1 MWYRWGWVCF
11 SLLSLS
17 ACIAPNVS
25 ESNDQTPPVQH
36 PPKQL
41 NTQPVN
47 NAQVVFKPSNLV
59 MLSNTLAAQQL
70 GAIKM
75 GFIASEACLSAAQR
89 VHIMQKKLIKDLK
102 IQAYNLGANSMVLE
116 HCSLQRRSGCQR
128 QLNCE
133 GVAYSAS
140 VML

>member
-1 MWYRWGWVCF
+1 MWYRWGWGCI

-17 ACIAPNVS
+17 ACVAPNVS
-25 ESNDQTPPVQH
+25 ESKDQAPPIEH
-36 PPKQL
+36 SSKPL
-41 NTQPVN
+41 NVKPVKS
-47 NAQVVFKPSNLV
+47 AQIVFKPSNLV
-59 MLSNTLAAQQL
+59 MLSNTLTAQQL

-75 GFIASEACLSAAQR
+75 GFIASEACLSGAQR
-89 VHIMQKKLIKDLK
+89 VHIIQNKLIKELK

-116 HCSLQRRSGCQR
+116 HCSQQRRSGCQR
-128 QLNCE
+128 QLSCE